1 MSHVGAVGLPYSKVL
16 CSGEEVTLT
25 LFRVQGIDLQLLE
38 LQ

>member
-1 MSHVGAVGLPYSKVL
+1 MLLVGAVGLPYDKVL
-16 CSGEEVTLT
+16 RRGEEVVLT